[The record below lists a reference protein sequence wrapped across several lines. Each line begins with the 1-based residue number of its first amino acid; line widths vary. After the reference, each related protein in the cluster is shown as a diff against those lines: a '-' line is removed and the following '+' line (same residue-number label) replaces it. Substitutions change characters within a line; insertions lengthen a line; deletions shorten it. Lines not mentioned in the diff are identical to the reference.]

1 MKTNQSTK
9 KYTKKK
15 ISIQLYVYQ
24 DEYTELEKL
33 NKEDMPM
40 TMFVKK
46 KLSKSTNIK
55 FK

>member
-1 MKTNQSTK
+1 MKTNQTNK

-46 KLSKSTNIK
+46 QVSKATNIK